1 MRDLRL
7 ISQNVW
13 AAENVKRFVRENVLN
28 PEFIIESIFTELE
41 LIYLKEYRFNPKR
54 RWRADYYL
62 PDINTIC
69 EVEGATWAQG
79 RHTRG
84 KGYGN
89 DCEKYNSVSIM
100 GFKLLRYTTD
110 QIKKDPLRIE
120 RDLKILMEK

>member
-1 MRDLRL
+1 M
-7 ISQNVW
+7 
-13 AAENVKRFVRENVLN
+13 N

-120 RDLKILMEK
+120 KDLRILMEK

>member
-84 KGYGN
+84 KGVRERLRKVQFRFYYG
-89 DCEKYNSVSIM
+89 
-100 GFKLLRYTTD
+100 F
-110 QIKKDPLRIE
+110 
-120 RDLKILMEK
+120 